1 MDLIDSHCHLDFNVF
16 DDDRS
21 TVLANCQQLGINDI
35 IIPGVTA
42 NTWDRLLTVCQ
53 QSTMLHPALGM
64 HPMFMDQHQA
74 EYIDQLNAYV
84 SEHKPVAIGEIGLD
98 FYIADHDKQSQ
109 IELFEQQLA
118 IAHQHNLPVILH
130 VRKAHDQTLALL
142 KKHQI
147 TAGIVHAFSGS
158 EQQANNYIKQGFLLG
173 IGGVITHERA
183 TRLRKLFSSLPLSN
197 IVLETDAPD
206 MPLANMPDIRNTP
219 ENIPRIVATLA
230 ELRAESQ
237 EQIADIS
244 SQNVRQIFLQQK
256 NA

>member
-1 MDLIDSHCHLDFNVF
+1 MMELIDSHCHLDFEIF
-16 DDDRS
+16 DPDR
-21 TVLANCQQLGINDI
+21 VEIINRCQQLGVAEI
-35 IIPGVTA
+35 IVPGVSA
-42 NTWDRLLTVCQ
+42 DTWDRLLTVCL

-74 EYIDQLNAYV
+74 KDISQLDEYVAK
-84 SEHKPVAIGEIGLD
+84 HKPVAIGEIGLD
-98 FYIADHDKQSQ
+98 FYIAEHDKQSQ
-109 IELFEQQLA
+109 TVLFEQQLE
-118 IAHQHNLPVILH
+118 IATKYELPVILH
-130 VRKAHDQTLALL
+130 VRKAHDQVLTLL

-147 TAGIVHAFSGS
+147 TRGIVHAFSGS

-173 IGGVITHERA
+173 IGGAITHKRA
-183 TRLRKLFSSLPLSN
+183 TRLRKLFSSLALSN

-206 MPLANMPDIRNTP
+206 MPLANMTNTRNSP
-219 ENIPRIVATLA
+219 ENIPKIVATLA

-244 SQNVRQIFLQQK
+244 SQNVRQLLL